1 MMMSEPGP
9 PPKTTLKEGLDATLW
24 DRWEYTTSS
33 KKITLRKIIQSFE
46 KKHNLKA
53 HDVFMGSVPVFIEA
67 LAAINPKDDILGKP
81 VLEVIPA
88 SKSDQ
93 DSNKDIPEP
102 IDLTITFT
110 DPEAK
115 VDSEK
120 NTILKNV
127 PTVRL
132 FFKKK

>member
-1 MMMSEPGP
+1 
-9 PPKTTLKEGLDATLW
+9 
-24 DRWEYTTSS
+24 
-33 KKITLRKIIQSFE
+33 
-46 KKHNLKA
+46 
-53 HDVFMGSVPVFIEA
+53 MGSVPVFIEA

-132 FFKKK
+132 FFKKKWED